1 MLGGRKI
8 GYFIAI
14 RLPLPLFLFC
24 RGFGLRFTVQDDR
37 PGFGLGPGNE
47 GTEAGSLGSGC

>member
-37 PGFGLGPGNE
+37 LGFGLGSGDE
-47 GTEAGSLGSGC
+47 SIEASSLGSGC